1 MTVDPTLAALGCA
14 LFYGTST
21 YLGGRAA
28 VHIGPTRAVGIF
40 QITGFL
46 LALALCAIA
55 GASGSL
61 SPPSVKDGLLALV
74 SGLCFAI
81 GWIFLAKGLA
91 RGRTTI
97 VAPIES
103 LTSVGLCAAVEG
115 LLIGWPGQELGV
127 GIALAAG
134 AAALI
139 GMGSPEQVRSL
150 EPARYSVAMG
160 VAAGALFGVSYLAL
174 GFVSAGAGVVALVT
188 MRFFAA
194 AGSLGWLAF
203 ASHAQPDEAIGSQRQ
218 GAALATAGGV
228 CDGLGTFCFILATVN
243 ALVGVSVAILSLYAA
258 VTVLLGIILLKE
270 RPSQAQ
276 LAGLT
281 TAVCAILLLTR

>member
-55 GASGSL
+55 GANGSL

-134 AAALI
+134 
-139 GMGSPEQVRSL
+139 QQRSS
-150 EPARYSVAMG
+150 EWGRRS
-160 VAAGALFGVSYLAL
+160 
-174 GFVSAGAGVVALVT
+174 
-188 MRFFAA
+188 RFAP
-194 AGSLGWLAF
+194 WNR
-203 ASHAQPDEAIGSQRQ
+203 P
-218 GAALATAGGV
+218 
-228 CDGLGTFCFILATVN
+228 GT
-243 ALVGVSVAILSLYAA
+243 
-258 VTVLLGIILLKE
+258 LL
-270 RPSQAQ
+270 RWA
-276 LAGLT
+276 
-281 TAVCAILLLTR
+281 LLLARCSACPT